1 MDTEE
6 TIDVNFLILVT
17 YAERK
22 QITESIDEYLQQGR
36 AIKGPAIKR
45 VRHGAP
51 TIIESQAMNSSVPLE
66 VVFSVPDVYVETI
79 QAVRNKVSG
88 LRESFSHSILIL
100 SYNELV
106 ELSVVVGSDLN
117 ARLELRA
124 KNDQAGLA
132 EPDNEMAESMSSDFR
147 IVVLESIC
155 NKLD

>member
-36 AIKGPAIKR
+36 AIKGPAKKR
-45 VRHGAP
+45 VRHSAL
-51 TIIESQAMNSSVPLE
+51 TRIESQAMKSGVPLE

-106 ELSVVVGSDLN
+106 ELSVVVGSELDV
-117 ARLELRA
+117 RLELQA
-124 KNDQAGLA
+124 KKRSGT
-132 EPDNEMAESMSSDFR
+132 SG
-147 IVVLESIC
+147 
-155 NKLD
+155 